1 MQLQNKIIRLPLFW
15 KFAIV
20 STFVVLIFGLTNI
33 YLLWTSV
40 YTSFEKEIDKRCKVL
55 AGIVAE
61 KALTPLVYEDAL
73 SLYNILDEVKQSDP
87 SIAYIFLL
95 NSQNKL
101 VAQTYDIN
109 IPQGLLNI
117 NQLNSEDYN
126 ILVINTN
133 NYKYPVIRD
142 IAYPILNGN
151 IGTVRLG
158 IVEEHIQ
165 QEITEATRNLILMI
179 IIFFILGL
187 VGALFFSYIITS
199 PIKNISR
206 KAQIFDLNKTG
217 LEKDYS
223 VTKRKFRRFLNLQ
236 INDELDVLETKF
248 SEMLVRLEN
257 SYQELKK
264 TQGALVQAE
273 KLASLGTLSAG
284 VAHEINNPISG
295 IRNCT
300 KRITK
305 DPANIEQNTKYILL
319 IQEATTRI
327 ENVVQH
333 LLNFSRKQDI
343 LLQKTKL
350 NTVIENAIKLTSH
363 KLSDQRII
371 VKRKFQRDHFV
382 NASANHLE
390 QIFVN
395 LILNSY
401 DAILERKENEPQL
414 VGEIEITANPI
425 DDKVYIHLK
434 DNGIGIPKSV
444 RDKIFDPFF
453 TLKKVGKGTG
463 LGLSVSFN
471 LIKEHQGTISFSST
485 VGVGTEFI
493 IELPCS
499 KKNKL

>member
-1 MQLQNKIIRLPLFW
+1 MQNKRIRLPLFW

-20 STFVVLIFGLTNI
+20 STFVVIIFGLINI

-61 KALTPLVYEDAL
+61 KVLTPMVYDNTL
-73 SLYNILDEVKQSDP
+73 SLYNVLNEIKQSDP

-101 VAQTYDIN
+101 IAQTYDIN
-109 IPQGLLNI
+109 IPTSLLKV
-117 NQLNSEDYN
+117 NQLNSEEYN
-126 ILVINTN
+126 IQVINTD
-133 NYKYPVIRD
+133 NYKYPIIRD
-142 IAYPILNGN
+142 IAFPILKGSV
-151 IGTVRLG
+151 GTVRLG

-165 QEITEATRNLILMI
+165 QELTDATWNMILMI
-179 IIFFILGL
+179 IIFFIFGLG
-187 VGALFFSYIITS
+187 GALFFSYIITS
-199 PIKNISR
+199 PIKKISR
-206 KAQIFDLNKTG
+206 KAQIIDLNKIG
-217 LEKDYS
+217 LDEDY
-223 VTKRKFRRFLNLQ
+223 TKTNRFFKHFFSLQ
-236 INDELDVLETKF
+236 INDELDELETKF
-248 SEMLVRLEN
+248 SEMLARLKN
-257 SYQELKK
+257 SYHELKEMQS
-264 TQGALVQAE
+264 TLVQTE
-273 KLASLGTLSAG
+273 RLASLGTLSAG

-295 IRNCT
+295 IKNCT
-300 KRITK
+300 NRMAK
-305 DPANIEQNTKYILL
+305 DPSNIEQNTKYILL
-319 IQEATTRI
+319 IQEATSRI

-350 NTVIENAIKLTSH
+350 NTVIENAIKLTDH
-363 KLSDQRII
+363 KLSDRQIT
-371 VKRKFQRDHFV
+371 VKCQCQKDYFV

-401 DAILERKENEPQL
+401 DAILDRKEKDLQL
-414 VGEIEITANPI
+414 KGEIEITINPI
-425 DDKVYIHLK
+425 ADKVYIHFK
-434 DNGIGIPKSV
+434 DNGIGIPKSSQ
-444 RDKIFDPFF
+444 DKIFDPFF

-471 LIKEHQGTISFSST
+471 LIKEHHGTISFSST
-485 VGVGTEFI
+485 VGDGTEFI

-499 KKNKL
+499 KNNML